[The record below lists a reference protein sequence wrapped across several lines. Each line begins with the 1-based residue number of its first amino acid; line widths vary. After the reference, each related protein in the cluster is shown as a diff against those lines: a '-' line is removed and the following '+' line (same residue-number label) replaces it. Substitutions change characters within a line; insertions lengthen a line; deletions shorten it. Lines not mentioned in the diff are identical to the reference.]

1 MSFLDGKSILVTGG
15 TGSFGQA
22 FVKYVLEHYKPSRL
36 VVFSRDEFKQW
47 QMQERFPEKNYP
59 SLRFFIG
66 DIRDKDRLRLAF
78 DGIDYVV
85 HAAALKHVP
94 TLEYNPFEAVKTNII
109 GTQNIIEV
117 AIQMGVKKV
126 VALSTDKAVNP
137 VNLYGATKLTMEKL
151 LIAGNA
157 YAGSKPTRFCVVRY
171 GNVIAS
177 RGSVIQLFEKLVK
190 EGAKELPITDERMTR
205 FWISLKEGVMLVI
218 FALEN
223 CKGGELFVPKLP
235 SVKVTDIAK
244 AICPQCGF
252 KIIGIRPGEKLHEVL
267 ISKEESRNTYIFE
280 KDGKQYFII
289 LPHDRKTQDL
299 EKLHEGFEYSSDKN
313 DWWIKQE
320 ELLEFLTMARQ
331 E

>member
-1 MSFLDGKSILVTGG
+1 MNGKSILITGG

-22 FVKYVLEHYKPSRL
+22 FVKFVLENYSPSRL
-36 VVFSRDEFKQW
+36 VVLSRDEFKQW
-47 QMQERFPEKNYP
+47 QMQTKFPTEKYP
-59 SLRFFIG
+59 NLRFFIG
-66 DIRDKDRLRLAF
+66 DIRDKDRLRFAF

-94 TLEYNPFEAVKTNII
+94 TLEYNPFEAVKTNVI

-126 VALSTDKAVNP
+126 VALSTDKAVSP

-157 YAGSKPTRFCVVRY
+157 YSGSKPTRFCVVRY

-177 RGSVIQLFEKLVK
+177 RGSVIELFEKLTK

-223 CKGGELFVPKLP
+223 CKGGELFVPKIP
-235 SVKVTDIAK
+235 SVKVVDIAK
-244 AICPQCGF
+244 AICPHCSF
-252 KIIGIRPGEKLHEVL
+252 RIIGIRPGEKLHEVL
-267 ISKEESRNTYIFE
+267 ISKDESRNAYILN
-280 KDGKQYFII
+280 KDGKSYFVL
-289 LPHDRKTQDL
+289 LPPNEKTQTL
-299 EKLHEGFEYSSDKN
+299 EKLSEEFEYSSDKN
-313 DWWIKQE
+313 NWWIEKD
-320 ELLEFLTMARQ
+320 ELLDFLKKAR
-331 E
+331 EE